1 MLVEKT
7 QIMDQ
12 KAMSR
17 AITRISF
24 EIIER
29 NKGAGNLCIVGIVTR
44 GAQLAQRVAKRIYE
58 LEGTQV
64 EVGVLDV
71 TAYRDD
77 KRQDQPA
84 QDRTCLPFSVEG
96 KQIILVDDGSTRDDT
111 PAICDRYQAEYPDI
125 VRAIHQENGGHG
137 EGVNQGLRHAQG
149 MYYKVVDSD
158 DWLDEAALKAVLD
171 KLRAFAGAEQPLDLF
186 IANYVYEH
194 VEDNTQKV
202 MKYTNVFP
210 EGRVFT
216 WNEIGRFRPSQYLLM
231 HSVIYRTEMLR
242 ACQLE
247 LPKHTFYVDNI
258 FVYQPLPAVK
268 SIYYM
273 DVDLYRYFIGRAD
286 QSVNEKVM
294 VTRVDQQVRVTKL
307 MIDSHNLKQLY
318 QTQRKL
324 ARYMTSY
331 LSMMMTISSIFLIID
346 GSPAALGKKTELW
359 EYLRTSN
366 PELYHKLKYRSL
378 SFVGNIPGY
387 QGRKLSVKLYRLARK
402 IYKFN

>member
-1 MLVEKT
+1 
-7 QIMDQ
+7 
-12 KAMSR
+12 
-17 AITRISF
+17 
-24 EIIER
+24 
-29 NKGAGNLCIVGIVTR
+29 
-44 GAQLAQRVAKRIYE
+44 
-58 LEGTQV
+58 
-64 EVGVLDV
+64 
-71 TAYRDD
+71 
-77 KRQDQPA
+77 
-84 QDRTCLPFSVEG
+84 
-96 KQIILVDDGSTRDDT
+96 
-111 PAICDRYQAEYPDI
+111 
-125 VRAIHQENGGHG
+125 
-137 EGVNQGLRHAQG
+137 
-149 MYYKVVDSD
+149 
-158 DWLDEAALKAVLD
+158 
-171 KLRAFAGAEQPLDLF
+171 
-186 IANYVYEH
+186 
-194 VEDNTQKV
+194 
-202 MKYTNVFP
+202 
-210 EGRVFT
+210 
-216 WNEIGRFRPSQYLLM
+216 M

-242 ACQLE
+242 ACRLE

-318 QTQRKL
+318 HTQRKL

>member
-1 MLVEKT
+1 MKLITFTVPCYNSAAY
-7 QIMDQ
+7 MDHC
-12 KAMSR
+12 
-17 AITRISF
+17 
-24 EIIER
+24 IETLLT
-29 NKGAGNLCIVGIVTR
+29 AGED
-44 GAQLAQRVAKRIYE
+44 AE
-58 LEGTQV
+58 
-64 EVGVLDV
+64 
-71 TAYRDD
+71 
-77 KRQDQPA
+77 
-84 QDRTCLPFSVEG
+84 
-96 KQIILVDDGSTRDDT
+96 IILVDDGSKDDT
-111 PAICDRYQAEYPDI
+111 GKIADAYAEKYPTI
-125 VRAIHQENGGHG
+125 VRVIHQENGGHG
-137 EGVNQGLRHAQG
+137 EGVNQGIRNATG
-149 MYYKVVDSD
+149 VYFKVVDSD
-158 DWLDEAALKAVLD
+158 DWLDTDALQQVLAE
-171 KLRAFAGAEQPLDLF
+171 LRAHLNDEQPLDLMM
-186 IANYVYEH
+186 ANYVYEH
-194 VEDNTQKV
+194 VADNTQ
-202 MKYTNVFP
+202 NVVDYKGILP

-216 WNEIGRFRPSQYLLM
+216 WKEIGKFPPSKNILM

-242 ACQLE
+242 ACRLE

-402 IYKFN
+402 IYKFS